1 MELTFDG
8 VDLKDNEG
16 REVSRPQT
24 KWSPVVEAASS
35 WPVFYGEASLFFSL
49 FLSYILDV
57 DPCISIKHAL

>member
-24 KWSPVVEAASS
+24 KWSPVPEATSS
-35 WPVFYGEASLFFSL
+35 WPVFYGETSLFFSV
-49 FLSYILDV
+49 SYILDV